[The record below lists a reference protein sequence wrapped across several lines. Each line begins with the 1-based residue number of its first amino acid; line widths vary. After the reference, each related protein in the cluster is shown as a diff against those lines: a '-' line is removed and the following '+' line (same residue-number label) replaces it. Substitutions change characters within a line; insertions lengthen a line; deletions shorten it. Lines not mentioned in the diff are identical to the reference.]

1 MAGRP
6 WNLGWPV
13 RTLLLMHTTTKFLG
27 LVLFAAGLA
36 GCNGATSSSTNTS
49 SDPGASESTTPAETG
64 TTAKWSAGDTIP
76 SGRPGV
82 PDLQILEVR
91 ANGSGPTPSKGMR
104 ATVAYKAMLADG
116 TVVDPGTRPYTFT
129 VGAPGVIEGWQV
141 VVSNMRVGDS
151 FTITVPQQLAYGPS
165 RGDFKFDMELLSF
178 Q

>member
-1 MAGRP
+1 
-6 WNLGWPV
+6 
-13 RTLLLMHTTTKFLG
+13 MHTTTKILG
-27 LVLFAAGLA
+27 LFLVAAGLA
-36 GCNGATSSSTNTS
+36 GCNGATPPSSNTGS
-49 SDPGASESTTPAETG
+49 APGSGESTAPTEAGTAETD
-64 TTAKWSAGDTIP
+64 TAATWTVGDTIP

-91 ANGSGPTPSKGMR
+91 ANGSGPKPSRGMR

-141 VVSNMRVGDS
+141 VVPNMRVGDS
-151 FTITVPQQLAYGPS
+151 FTVTVPHQLAYGPA